1 MNRKTVIACITTLLI
16 CSAMSCQYVMP
27 ERYVDYNKGRVPVN
41 LPRGLKFSDV
51 DHSIEKSSAVIITLT
66 TEGRLYVGTEH
77 SPIELDALS
86 ARITPLIEQHREDD
100 RIVFL
105 AADVAATYGRFVE
118 ACDRIRNTGIERAGL
133 LVSGVRDDW
142 PSRLTVD
149 LPAPPDPNED
159 LSTLRPNPLTL
170 VVTINPDLTL
180 KLNQEAMGSVN
191 DLSALSEML
200 QRIFKSR
207 LEQHAYKT
215 GAETLT
221 NVPESERIEKTLT
234 IKAPRRIKY
243 GDIAKVIDAAKG
255 AGASPIVLQLDDLP
269 D

>member
-1 MNRKTVIACITTLLI
+1 MNRRIVIACITTLLI
-16 CSAMSCQYVMP
+16 CSALSCQYVMP

-51 DHSIEKSSAVIITLT
+51 DHDIEKSTAVVVTLT
-66 TEGRLYVGTEH
+66 ADGRIYLGTDH
-77 SPIELDALS
+77 SPIDRRELG
-86 ARITPLIEQHREDD
+86 ARITRLIERQRQDD

-105 AADVAATYGRFVE
+105 AVDVAANYGEFVE
-118 ACDRIRNTGIERAGL
+118 ACDQIRNAGLERAGL

-149 LPAPPDPNED
+149 LPAAPDPNED
-159 LSTLRPNPLTL
+159 LSNLRPNPLTL
-170 VVTINPDLTL
+170 VVTIDPNLTL
-180 KLNQEAMGSVN
+180 KLNQDAIGSIN
-191 DLSALSEML
+191 DLSALSERL
-200 QRIFKSR
+200 QQIFKSR
-207 LEQHAYKT
+207 LEQHAYKL

-221 NVPESERIEKTLT
+221 NVPESERVEKTLT
-234 IKAPRRIKY
+234 IKAPRRMRY
-243 GDIAKVIDAAKG
+243 GEVVKVVDAVKG